1 MMSDSTN
8 NNKVNGHIMS
18 LQQLIS
24 APLVATIDA
33 DAMSTERY
41 MKHFMSLAFES
52 YNPVDGSTGALRLIS
67 FNFTD
72 SDASGGAEKKV
83 SVPLVSLVTLP
94 LLQIKQADFDFDI
107 NIIDAVAAAPKI
119 AIATALCIISP
130 VTLIVLAGKP
140 FWDKLSDSERQIL
153 QAAFKEAQAYQR
165 ALSRQATTS
174 AMAEV
179 KAKGMKINDVSPAE
193 LQRMEAVVRP
203 VTDKFAAT
211 YDPL

>member
-1 MMSDSTN
+1 MSDST

-52 YNPVDGSTGALRLIS
+52 YNPADGSTGALRLIS

-72 SDASGGAEKKV
+72 SDASGGTEKKV
-83 SVPLVSLVTLP
+83 SVPLISLVTLP

-107 NIIDAVAAAPKI
+107 NIIDAVASAPDERFSLDKGEVD
-119 AIATALCIISP
+119 SS
-130 VTLIVLAGKP
+130 AGKAQDGGLNFRASLAP
-140 FWDKLSDSERQIL
+140 QAGRGPSSSSSL
-153 QAAFKEAQAYQR
+153 QAN
-165 ALSRQATTS
+165 
-174 AMAEV
+174 
-179 KAKGMKINDVSPAE
+179 MKIHVTMHQADMPSGLSQFLQLTSKPHYEDSPSQE
-193 LQRMEAVVRP
+193 
-203 VTDKFAAT
+203 K
-211 YDPL
+211 

>member
-8 NNKVNGHIMS
+8 NNKVSGHIMS

-33 DAMSTERY
+33 DAMSAERY

-107 NIIDAVAAAPKI
+107 NIIDAVAAAPNEHFSLNRGEVESRRGKERDEGLNFR
-119 AIATALCIISP
+119 AS
-130 VTLIVLAGKP
+130 LAPQSGRGA
-140 FWDKLSDSERQIL
+140 SSSL
-153 QAAFKEAQAYQR
+153 QAN
-165 ALSRQATTS
+165 
-174 AMAEV
+174 
-179 KAKGMKINDVSPAE
+179 MKIHVSMQQADMPSGLSQFLQLASRPHYEDVPSREKND
-193 LQRMEAVVRP
+193 
-203 VTDKFAAT
+203 
-211 YDPL
+211 

>member
-8 NNKVNGHIMS
+8 NNKVSGHIMS

-33 DAMSTERY
+33 DAMSAERY

-94 LLQIKQADFDFDI
+94 LLQIKQADFDVDI
-107 NIIDAVAAAPKI
+107 NIIDAVAAAPNEHFS
-119 AIATALCIISP
+119 LNRGEVESP
-130 VTLIVLAGKP
+130 RGKERDEGLNFRASLAPQSGRGA
-140 FWDKLSDSERQIL
+140 SSSL
-153 QAAFKEAQAYQR
+153 QAN
-165 ALSRQATTS
+165 
-174 AMAEV
+174 
-179 KAKGMKINDVSPAE
+179 MKIHVSMQQADMPSGLSQFLQLASRPHYEDVPSREKND
-193 LQRMEAVVRP
+193 
-203 VTDKFAAT
+203 
-211 YDPL
+211 

>member
-107 NIIDAVAAAPKI
+107 NIIDAVAAAPKEH
-119 AIATALCIISP
+119 LSLNRGEVESP
-130 VTLIVLAGKP
+130 RGKERDEGLNFRASLAPQSGRGA
-140 FWDKLSDSERQIL
+140 SSSL
-153 QAAFKEAQAYQR
+153 QAN
-165 ALSRQATTS
+165 
-174 AMAEV
+174 
-179 KAKGMKINDVSPAE
+179 MKIHVSMQQADMPSGLSQFLQLASRPHYEDVPSREKND
-193 LQRMEAVVRP
+193 
-203 VTDKFAAT
+203 
-211 YDPL
+211 

>member
-1 MMSDSTN
+1 MCIRDS
-8 NNKVNGHIMS
+8 NNKVSGHIMS

-33 DAMSTERY
+33 DAMSAERY

-107 NIIDAVAAAPKI
+107 NIIDAVAAAPNEHFS
-119 AIATALCIISP
+119 LNRGEVESP
-130 VTLIVLAGKP
+130 RGKERDEGLNFRASLAPQSGRGA
-140 FWDKLSDSERQIL
+140 SSSL
-153 QAAFKEAQAYQR
+153 QAN
-165 ALSRQATTS
+165 
-174 AMAEV
+174 
-179 KAKGMKINDVSPAE
+179 MKIHVSMQQADMPSGLSQFLQLASRPHYEDVPSREKND
-193 LQRMEAVVRP
+193 
-203 VTDKFAAT
+203 
-211 YDPL
+211 

>member
-8 NNKVNGHIMS
+8 NNKVSGHIMS

-33 DAMSTERY
+33 DAMSAERY

-94 LLQIKQADFDFDI
+94 LLQITQADLDFDI
-107 NIIDAVAAAPKI
+107 NIIDAVAAAPNEH
-119 AIATALCIISP
+119 ISLNRGEVESP
-130 VTLIVLAGKP
+130 RGKERDEGLNFRASLAPQSGRGA
-140 FWDKLSDSERQIL
+140 SSSL
-153 QAAFKEAQAYQR
+153 QAN
-165 ALSRQATTS
+165 
-174 AMAEV
+174 
-179 KAKGMKINDVSPAE
+179 MKIHVSMQQADMPSGLTQFLQLASRPHYEDVPSREKND
-193 LQRMEAVVRP
+193 
-203 VTDKFAAT
+203 
-211 YDPL
+211 

>member
-107 NIIDAVAAAPKI
+107 NIIDAVAAAPNEHFS
-119 AIATALCIISP
+119 LNRERWSP
-130 VTLIVLAGKP
+130 RRKRAG
-140 FWDKLSDSERQIL
+140 
-153 QAAFKEAQAYQR
+153 
-165 ALSRQATTS
+165 
-174 AMAEV
+174 
-179 KAKGMKINDVSPAE
+179 
-193 LQRMEAVVRP
+193 
-203 VTDKFAAT
+203 
-211 YDPL
+211 

>member
-8 NNKVNGHIMS
+8 NNKVSGHIMS

-33 DAMSTERY
+33 DAMSAERY

-107 NIIDAVAAAPKI
+107 NIIDAVAAAPNEHFF
-119 AIATALCIISP
+119 LNRGEVESP
-130 VTLIVLAGKP
+130 RGKERDEGLNFRASLAPQSGRGA
-140 FWDKLSDSERQIL
+140 SSSL
-153 QAAFKEAQAYQR
+153 QAN
-165 ALSRQATTS
+165 
-174 AMAEV
+174 
-179 KAKGMKINDVSPAE
+179 MKIHVSMQQADMPSGLSQFLQLASRPHYEDVPSREKND
-193 LQRMEAVVRP
+193 
-203 VTDKFAAT
+203 
-211 YDPL
+211 

>member
-67 FNFTD
+67 SILRT
-72 SDASGGAEKKV
+72 A
-83 SVPLVSLVTLP
+83 TLP
-94 LLQIKQADFDFDI
+94 
-107 NIIDAVAAAPKI
+107 AARK
-119 AIATALCIISP
+119 
-130 VTLIVLAGKP
+130 
-140 FWDKLSDSERQIL
+140 R
-153 QAAFKEAQAYQR
+153 R
-165 ALSRQATTS
+165 S
-174 AMAEV
+174 ACRSSAW
-179 KAKGMKINDVSPAE
+179 
-193 LQRMEAVVRP
+193 
-203 VTDKFAAT
+203 
-211 YDPL
+211 

>member
-8 NNKVNGHIMS
+8 NNKVSGHIMS

-33 DAMSTERY
+33 DAMSAERY

-83 SVPLVSLVTLP
+83 SVPLVSLVMLP

-107 NIIDAVAAAPKI
+107 NIIDAVAAAPNEHFS
-119 AIATALCIISP
+119 LNRGEVESP
-130 VTLIVLAGKP
+130 RGKERDEGLNFRASLAPQSGRGA
-140 FWDKLSDSERQIL
+140 SSSL
-153 QAAFKEAQAYQR
+153 QAN
-165 ALSRQATTS
+165 
-174 AMAEV
+174 
-179 KAKGMKINDVSPAE
+179 MKIHVSMQQADMPSGLSQFLQLASRPHYEDVPSREKND
-193 LQRMEAVVRP
+193 
-203 VTDKFAAT
+203 
-211 YDPL
+211 

>member
-52 YNPVDGSTGALRLIS
+52 YNPADGSTGALRLIS

-107 NIIDAVAAAPKI
+107 NIIDAVAAAPNEHFS
-119 AIATALCIISP
+119 LNRGEVESP
-130 VTLIVLAGKP
+130 RGKERDEGLNFRASLAPQSGRGA
-140 FWDKLSDSERQIL
+140 SSSL
-153 QAAFKEAQAYQR
+153 QAN
-165 ALSRQATTS
+165 
-174 AMAEV
+174 
-179 KAKGMKINDVSPAE
+179 MKIHVSMQQADMPSGLSQFLQLASRPHYEDVPSREKND
-193 LQRMEAVVRP
+193 
-203 VTDKFAAT
+203 
-211 YDPL
+211 

>member
-94 LLQIKQADFDFDI
+94 QIKQADFDFDI
-107 NIIDAVAAAPKI
+107 NIIDAVAAAPNEHFS
-119 AIATALCIISP
+119 LNRGEVESP
-130 VTLIVLAGKP
+130 RGKERDEGLNFRASLAPQSGRGA
-140 FWDKLSDSERQIL
+140 SSSL
-153 QAAFKEAQAYQR
+153 QAN
-165 ALSRQATTS
+165 
-174 AMAEV
+174 
-179 KAKGMKINDVSPAE
+179 MKIHVSMQQADMPSGLSQFLQLASRPHYEDVPSREKND
-193 LQRMEAVVRP
+193 
-203 VTDKFAAT
+203 
-211 YDPL
+211 

>member
-8 NNKVNGHIMS
+8 NNKVSGHIMS

-24 APLVATIDA
+24 APLVATIGA
-33 DAMSTERY
+33 DAMSAERY

-107 NIIDAVAAAPKI
+107 NIIDAVAAAPNEHFS
-119 AIATALCIISP
+119 LNRGEVESP
-130 VTLIVLAGKP
+130 RGKERDEGLNFRASLAPQSGRGA
-140 FWDKLSDSERQIL
+140 SSSL
-153 QAAFKEAQAYQR
+153 QAN
-165 ALSRQATTS
+165 
-174 AMAEV
+174 
-179 KAKGMKINDVSPAE
+179 MKIHVSMQQADMPSGLSQFLQLASRPHYEDVPSREKND
-193 LQRMEAVVRP
+193 
-203 VTDKFAAT
+203 
-211 YDPL
+211 

>member
-1 MMSDSTN
+1 MSDST

-52 YNPVDGSTGALRLIS
+52 YNPADGSTGALRLIS

-72 SDASGGAEKKV
+72 SDASGGTEKKV
-83 SVPLVSLVTLP
+83 SVPLISLVTLP

-107 NIIDAVAAAPKI
+107 NIIDAVASAPDERFSLDKGEVD
-119 AIATALCIISP
+119 SS
-130 VTLIVLAGKP
+130 AGKVQDGGLNFRASLAP
-140 FWDKLSDSERQIL
+140 QAGRGPSSSSSL
-153 QAAFKEAQAYQR
+153 QAN
-165 ALSRQATTS
+165 
-174 AMAEV
+174 
-179 KAKGMKINDVSPAE
+179 MKIHVTMHQADMPSGLSQFLQLTSRPHYEDSPSQE
-193 LQRMEAVVRP
+193 
-203 VTDKFAAT
+203 K
-211 YDPL
+211 

>member
-107 NIIDAVAAAPKI
+107 NIIDAVAAAPNEHFS
-119 AIATALCIISP
+119 LNSGEGESP
-130 VTLIVLAGKP
+130 GGKERDEGLNFRASLAPQSGRGA
-140 FWDKLSDSERQIL
+140 SSSL
-153 QAAFKEAQAYQR
+153 QAN
-165 ALSRQATTS
+165 
-174 AMAEV
+174 
-179 KAKGMKINDVSPAE
+179 MKIHVSMQQADMPSGLSQFLQLASRPHYEDVPSREKND
-193 LQRMEAVVRP
+193 
-203 VTDKFAAT
+203 
-211 YDPL
+211 

>member
-107 NIIDAVAAAPKI
+107 NIIDAVAAAPNEHFS
-119 AIATALCIISP
+119 LNRGEVESP
-130 VTLIVLAGKP
+130 GGKERDEGLNFRASLAPQSGRGA
-140 FWDKLSDSERQIL
+140 SSSL
-153 QAAFKEAQAYQR
+153 QANTKIPVSMQQADMPSG
-165 ALSRQATTS
+165 LSQFLQLASRPHYEDVPS
-174 AMAEV
+174 RE
-179 KAKGMKINDVSPAE
+179 KND
-193 LQRMEAVVRP
+193 
-203 VTDKFAAT
+203 
-211 YDPL
+211 

>member
-83 SVPLVSLVTLP
+83 SVPLLNRGEVESPGGKERDEGLNFRASLAPQSGRGASSSLQANMKIHVSM
-94 LLQIKQADFDFDI
+94 QQADMPSGLSQF
-107 NIIDAVAAAPKI
+107 
-119 AIATALCIISP
+119 LQ
-130 VTLIVLAGKP
+130 LA
-140 FWDKLSDSERQIL
+140 
-153 QAAFKEAQAYQR
+153 
-165 ALSRQATTS
+165 SRPHYEDVPS
-174 AMAEV
+174 RE
-179 KAKGMKINDVSPAE
+179 KND
-193 LQRMEAVVRP
+193 
-203 VTDKFAAT
+203 
-211 YDPL
+211 

>member
-107 NIIDAVAAAPKI
+107 NIIDAVAAAPNEHFSLNRGEVESPRGKERR
-119 AIATALCIISP
+119 AEFSGFPGSAVRERGFFLPAGEHENPCLHAAGGHAFRPVPISP
-130 VTLIVLAGKP
+130 AG
-140 FWDKLSDSERQIL
+140 L
-153 QAAFKEAQAYQR
+153 QAA
-165 ALSRQATTS
+165 L
-174 AMAEV
+174 
-179 KAKGMKINDVSPAE
+179 
-193 LQRMEAVVRP
+193 
-203 VTDKFAAT
+203 
-211 YDPL
+211 

>member
-72 SDASGGAEKKV
+72 SDASRG
-83 SVPLVSLVTLP
+83 VPLVSLVTLP

-107 NIIDAVAAAPKI
+107 NIIDAVAAAPNEHFS
-119 AIATALCIISP
+119 LNRGEVESP
-130 VTLIVLAGKP
+130 GGKERDEGLNFRASLAPQSGRGA
-140 FWDKLSDSERQIL
+140 SSSL
-153 QAAFKEAQAYQR
+153 QAN
-165 ALSRQATTS
+165 
-174 AMAEV
+174 
-179 KAKGMKINDVSPAE
+179 MKIHVSMQQADMPSGLSQFLQLASRPHYEDVPSREKND
-193 LQRMEAVVRP
+193 
-203 VTDKFAAT
+203 
-211 YDPL
+211 

>member
-107 NIIDAVAAAPKI
+107 NIIDAVAAAPNEHFSLNRGE
-119 AIATALCIISP
+119 AEFSGFPGSAVRERGFFLP
-130 VTLIVLAGKP
+130 AGEHENP
-140 FWDKLSDSERQIL
+140 CLH
-153 QAAFKEAQAYQR
+153 AA
-165 ALSRQATTS
+165 
-174 AMAEV
+174 
-179 KAKGMKINDVSPAE
+179 G
-193 LQRMEAVVRP
+193 
-203 VTDKFAAT
+203 
-211 YDPL
+211 

>member
-1 MMSDSTN
+1 MTSPECPRNSDTMMSDSA

-33 DAMSTERY
+33 DAMSAERY

-107 NIIDAVAAAPKI
+107 NIIDAVAAAPNEHFS
-119 AIATALCIISP
+119 LNRGEVESP
-130 VTLIVLAGKP
+130 RGKERDEGLNFRASLAPQSGRGA
-140 FWDKLSDSERQIL
+140 SSSL
-153 QAAFKEAQAYQR
+153 QAN
-165 ALSRQATTS
+165 
-174 AMAEV
+174 
-179 KAKGMKINDVSPAE
+179 MKIHVSMQQADMPSGLSQFLQLASRPHYEDVPSREKND
-193 LQRMEAVVRP
+193 
-203 VTDKFAAT
+203 
-211 YDPL
+211 

>member
-83 SVPLVSLVTLP
+83 SVPLVRLVTLP

-107 NIIDAVAAAPKI
+107 NIIDAVAAAPNEHFS
-119 AIATALCIISP
+119 LNRGEVESP
-130 VTLIVLAGKP
+130 RGKERDEGLNFRASLAPQSGRGA
-140 FWDKLSDSERQIL
+140 SSSL
-153 QAAFKEAQAYQR
+153 QAN
-165 ALSRQATTS
+165 
-174 AMAEV
+174 
-179 KAKGMKINDVSPAE
+179 MKIHVSMQQADMPSGLSQFLQLASRPHYEDVPSREKND
-193 LQRMEAVVRP
+193 
-203 VTDKFAAT
+203 
-211 YDPL
+211 

>member
-8 NNKVNGHIMS
+8 NNKVSGHIMS

-33 DAMSTERY
+33 DAMSAERY

-107 NIIDAVAAAPKI
+107 NIIDAVAAAPNEHFS
-119 AIATALCIISP
+119 LNRGEGESP
-130 VTLIVLAGKP
+130 RGKERDEGLNFRASLAPQSGRGA
-140 FWDKLSDSERQIL
+140 SSSL
-153 QAAFKEAQAYQR
+153 QAN
-165 ALSRQATTS
+165 
-174 AMAEV
+174 
-179 KAKGMKINDVSPAE
+179 MKIHVSMQQADMPSGLSQFLQLASRPHYEDVPSREKND
-193 LQRMEAVVRP
+193 
-203 VTDKFAAT
+203 
-211 YDPL
+211 

>member
-33 DAMSTERY
+33 DEMSTERY

-94 LLQIKQADFDFDI
+94 LLQIKQANFDFDI
-107 NIIDAVAAAPKI
+107 NIIDAVAAAPNEHFSLNRGEVESLGGKERDEGLNFR
-119 AIATALCIISP
+119 AS
-130 VTLIVLAGKP
+130 LAPQSGRGA
-140 FWDKLSDSERQIL
+140 SSSL
-153 QAAFKEAQAYQR
+153 QAN
-165 ALSRQATTS
+165 
-174 AMAEV
+174 
-179 KAKGMKINDVSPAE
+179 MKIHVSMQQADMPSGLSQFLQLASRPHYEDVPSREKND
-193 LQRMEAVVRP
+193 
-203 VTDKFAAT
+203 
-211 YDPL
+211 

>member
-1 MMSDSTN
+1 MMRDSTN

-24 APLVATIDA
+24 APLVAMIDA

-107 NIIDAVAAAPKI
+107 NIIDAVAAAPNEHFSRNRGEVE
-119 AIATALCIISP
+119 SP
-130 VTLIVLAGKP
+130 GGKERDEGLNFRASLAPQSGRGA
-140 FWDKLSDSERQIL
+140 SSSL
-153 QAAFKEAQAYQR
+153 QAN
-165 ALSRQATTS
+165 
-174 AMAEV
+174 
-179 KAKGMKINDVSPAE
+179 MKIHVSMQQADMPSGLSQFLQLASRPHYEDVPSREKND
-193 LQRMEAVVRP
+193 
-203 VTDKFAAT
+203 
-211 YDPL
+211 

>member
-41 MKHFMSLAFES
+41 MKHFMSLASES

-107 NIIDAVAAAPKI
+107 NIIDAVAAAPNEHFS
-119 AIATALCIISP
+119 LNRGEVESP
-130 VTLIVLAGKP
+130 RGKERDEGLNFRASLAPQSGRGA
-140 FWDKLSDSERQIL
+140 SSSL
-153 QAAFKEAQAYQR
+153 QAN
-165 ALSRQATTS
+165 
-174 AMAEV
+174 
-179 KAKGMKINDVSPAE
+179 MKIHVSMQQADMPSGLSQFLQLASRPHYEDVPSREKND
-193 LQRMEAVVRP
+193 
-203 VTDKFAAT
+203 
-211 YDPL
+211 

>member
-67 FNFTD
+67 FNYGQRRFRRRGKEGQRAARQPGD
-72 SDASGGAEKKV
+72 
-83 SVPLVSLVTLP
+83 
-94 LLQIKQADFDFDI
+94 
-107 NIIDAVAAAPKI
+107 AAA
-119 AIATALCIISP
+119 
-130 VTLIVLAGKP
+130 
-140 FWDKLSDSERQIL
+140 
-153 QAAFKEAQAYQR
+153 AANQTGGF
-165 ALSRQATTS
+165 
-174 AMAEV
+174 
-179 KAKGMKINDVSPAE
+179 
-193 LQRMEAVVRP
+193 
-203 VTDKFAAT
+203 
-211 YDPL
+211 